1 MAMDTINAAALT
13 KQLNAHAR
21 ATRSNAIAKKPGLLQ
36 ALTIGWKT
44 RWRQRRDEAW
54 LRGQP
59 DYLLRDIGVGR
70 NEIEAIIRKG
80 RYR

>member
-1 MAMDTINAAALT
+1 MDTIDAAALT

-36 ALTIGWKT
+36 SILALWQG
-44 RWRQRRDEAW
+44 RRRMRRDEAW

-70 NEIEAIIRKG
+70 NEIEAIIRNG